1 MKTYDRYI
9 LILASVLLST
19 TVIMAAAGEVRLD
32 IYFSIYLI
40 ETLTLTELYI
50 YLNPKAK
57 RGLKAVNYVLFA
69 GFLLIVAVEVV
80 KIIWGITIL

>member
-1 MKTYDRYI
+1 MKIYDRYI
-9 LILASVLLST
+9 LILASILLAT

-32 IYFSIYLI
+32 IYFSVYLM
-40 ETLTLTELYI
+40 ETLTLTELYT

-69 GFLLIVAVEVV
+69 GFLFIVSAEIM
-80 KIIWGITIL
+80 KLLWGIKIL

>member
-1 MKTYDRYI
+1 MKIYNRYI
-9 LILASVLLST
+9 LILASVLLAT
-19 TVIMAAAGEVRLD
+19 TVIMAAAGEVHLD

-40 ETLTLTELYI
+40 EVLALTELYV

-69 GFLLIVAVEVV
+69 GFLFIVAVEII
-80 KIIWGITIL
+80 KIIWGIKIL